1 MIHNKVDVTFIKF
14 KIRFKKFISTNF
26 REGASKIFAGDMED
40 DDMEIDINKILAD
53 AEEKSNLA
61 AQDFDKA
68 GDSIT
73 KKISLD
79 ENYSFSVYDFQGSFK
94 VLDLCQLYKCIISGE
109 NWKSEQDRKRIERER
124 IIELPKR
131 ERKQTN
137 HDLSKILDQ
146 KVSQPQK
153 KKPQKPIPTDKLKK
167 ALAEKFAKYSNPQK
181 QLRISPDLS
190 KKYLRKHNTKY
201 SENEDRFLLCK
212 LNEIGIDAENVYDR
226 IKQKIQDEIRS
237 LKSFIRSRSSKQ
249 LEQRCNL
256 LLKVIYYEINGTDQ
270 QTHEQKSAKKRK
282 ILMEKDLN
290 PNKKINPENRQKMYK
305 YETATSKAEADTV
318 KVEADTVI
326 ISDSE

>member
-1 MIHNKVDVTFIKF
+1 MGHGVPDTSWTAKLGLKRVRPVIIWSRDSRRSWCHFYQVQISF
-14 KIRFKKFISTNF
+14 KIFISTNF

-40 DDMEIDINKILAD
+40 DDIEIDINKILAD
-53 AEEKSNLA
+53 AEEKSKQA

-94 VLDLCQLYKCIISGE
+94 VFHLCHIYKWIISGE

-146 KVSQPQK
+146 KVSQPPK
-153 KKPQKPIPTDKLKK
+153 KKPQKPIPIDKLKK
-167 ALAEKFAKYSNPQK
+167 ALAEKIAKYSNPQK

-190 KKYLRKHNTKY
+190 KKYNLRKAKY

-226 IKQKIQDEIRS
+226 IKQKIQDRAHQDRALRRFKHRDSDIFRLES
-237 LKSFIRSRSSKQ
+237 FCYFKSRVVWIQ
-249 LEQRCNL
+249 VVL
-256 LLKVIYYEINGTDQ
+256 LLK
-270 QTHEQKSAKKRK
+270 S
-282 ILMEKDLN
+282 M
-290 PNKKINPENRQKMYK
+290 
-305 YETATSKAEADTV
+305 
-318 KVEADTVI
+318 
-326 ISDSE
+326 